1 MQNKTDKLDFCKEKV
16 EAMPLSGK
24 DAATWDDLCSL
35 ASALAPMLHLL
46 IILQH
51 YTGDTVLSM
60 YDNVQLCT
68 AH

>member
-1 MQNKTDKLDFCKEKV
+1 MQNKTDELDFCKEKV

-46 IILQH
+46 IIL
-51 YTGDTVLSM
+51 
-60 YDNVQLCT
+60 
-68 AH
+68 